1 MKIQILIARL
11 KNTETNEKEK
21 KHTKQEEILLFRMHF
36 MLFHILYTQFH
47 IIFFLIFIR
56 KTTLKHF
63 ICTEKFLYERKLI
76 QINFNWN
83 KIKKNKEKYLAHF
96 VSDRD
101 YWWRNVSKK
110 KYL

>member
-1 MKIQILIARL
+1 LKKKKSNENTILIARL

-63 ICTEKFLYERKLI
+63 ICTEKFLYERKFDWSMQDHTISRYDVLI
-76 QINFNWN
+76 GDEI
-83 KIKKNKEKYLAHF
+83 
-96 VSDRD
+96 
-101 YWWRNVSKK
+101 
-110 KYL
+110 